1 MKIEVIKV
9 GSLSVNCYIVYDENE
24 KDGMII
30 DPGGNAEDIIA
41 RVKSLGLQIK
51 YIVFTH
57 VHFDHI
63 LAYHKVKDAF
73 ETCELI
79 LSEKEVDALSD
90 NRKSLLCYVPEPFL
104 PIKNYTVKKHKDTL
118 KFLNMEFEI
127 LETPG
132 HTEGSICLYGHGVVF
147 SGDTLFQG
155 SIGRGD
161 FPGGSIKKEIDSIKN
176 ILFKLPDNTV
186 VYPGHEDK
194 TTIAYEKMNNEV
206 VGWI

>member
-63 LAYHKVKDAF
+63 LAYHKVKDAL

-90 NRKSLLCYVPEPFL
+90 NRKSLLCYLSEPFL
-104 PIKNYTVKKHKDTL
+104 PIKNYTVKKHK
-118 KFLNMEFEI
+118 EA
-127 LETPG
+127 
-132 HTEGSICLYGHGVVF
+132 
-147 SGDTLFQG
+147 
-155 SIGRGD
+155 
-161 FPGGSIKKEIDSIKN
+161 
-176 ILFKLPDNTV
+176 KL
-186 VYPGHEDK
+186 
-194 TTIAYEKMNNEV
+194 
-206 VGWI
+206 